1 MLYSRLVIELAF
13 YGQALERK
21 KIRALTIIYDPFNLL
36 GNRIDIRDFPDVIY
50 VFSQLESER
59 DIKLCG
65 VDKWQN
71 GMTSS

>member
-1 MLYSRLVIELAF
+1 MDDFLA
-13 YGQALERK
+13 QEQK
-21 KIRALTIIYDPFNLL
+21 KKRRRGLAIIYDGFNLV